1 MTDQGTVDRNK
12 LKVLDL
18 ALGEKQTIERISG
31 GRLGIQGVEDV
42 GDVYVQD
49 LQASRSQVDRHLR

>member
-12 LKVLDL
+12 LKALDL

-42 GDVYVQD
+42 GDFDPEY
-49 LQASRSQVDRHLR
+49 LQSD